1 MDQATSKRPNF
12 EIILLQ
18 PEIPNNT
25 GNIGRTAAATGCR
38 LHVVH
43 PIGFQMDEKALRR
56 AGLDYWQHVDCQEHD
71 SWAACEVATS
81 SPPWLLTA
89 RRGKPVWNAEFQ
101 PGDRLIFGRESCG
114 VGPEFT
120 AAFEEK
126 HGADRILNLPMVD
139 APGDQELESRHRGR
153 RGRLRGTPTTSKARS
168 RQDLKA
174 LPAVIRRGI
183 PQIPG

>member
-71 SWAACEVATS
+71 SWTACEVATS

-120 AAFEEK
+120 AAFEAK

-139 APGDQELESRHRGR
+139 APGIRSLNLATAVAVVVYEG
-153 RGRLRGTPTTSKARS
+153 LRQLQNPEAAK
-168 RQDLKA
+168 
-174 LPAVIRRGI
+174 I
-183 PQIPG
+183 